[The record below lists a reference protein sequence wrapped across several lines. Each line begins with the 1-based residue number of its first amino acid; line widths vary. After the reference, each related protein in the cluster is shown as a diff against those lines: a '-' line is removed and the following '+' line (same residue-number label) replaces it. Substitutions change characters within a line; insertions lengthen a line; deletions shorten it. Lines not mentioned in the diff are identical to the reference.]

1 MKTLVLSLF
10 LSVWAAW
17 PAAAQSFSLTDGIP
31 PVRYIEVTGSSEL
44 EVDPDEIILSI
55 YIREYWEEEFDRRS
69 KPEDYRT
76 KVPLERIETRVTQA
90 LIAAGVRQEDIS
102 VQDVG
107 ESLRERGRDFL
118 MGKQYQVR
126 VYDFATVNRI
136 LRAGNLRGVESFQIA
151 ELKNKDIARYR
162 EKGKILALQAAR
174 EKAQYLLEAAGKR
187 LGDILFIIEP
197 DENGAFQPV
206 QYLES
211 NLTMLSS
218 AEGERGLQGEN
229 TVKIKLHY
237 RMRVRFQIADYL
249 Q

>member
-1 MKTLVLSLF
+1 M
-10 LSVWAAW
+10 
-17 PAAAQSFSLTDGIP
+17 
-31 PVRYIEVTGSSEL
+31 
-44 EVDPDEIILSI
+44 
-55 YIREYWEEEFDRRS
+55 
-69 KPEDYRT
+69 
-76 KVPLERIETRVTQA
+76 
-90 LIAAGVRQEDIS
+90 RQEDIS

-107 ESLRERGRDFL
+107 ESWRERGRDFL

-126 VYDFATVNRI
+126 VFDFATVNRI
-136 LRAGNLRGVESFQIA
+136 LRAGNLRGIESFQIA

-162 EKGKILALQAAR
+162 EEGKILALQAAR

-187 LGDILFIIEP
+187 LGDILFIVEP
-197 DENGAFQPV
+197 DENNAFQPA

-218 AEGERGLQGEN
+218 AEGEGSLQDES

>member
-1 MKTLVLSLF
+1 MEAFSSCLGAVRFFRGLLLVH
-10 LSVWAAW
+10 
-17 PAAAQSFSLTDGIP
+17 DGIRLAH
-31 PVRYIEVTGSSEL
+31 VV
-44 EVDPDEIILSI
+44 V
-55 YIREYWEEEFDRRS
+55 
-69 KPEDYRT
+69 
-76 KVPLERIETRVTQA
+76 
-90 LIAAGVRQEDIS
+90 
-102 VQDVG
+102 
-107 ESLRERGRDFL
+107 
-118 MGKQYQVR
+118 
-126 VYDFATVNRI
+126 
-136 LRAGNLRGVESFQIA
+136 QIA

-218 AEGERGLQGEN
+218 AEGESSLQGEN